1 VNVFLGT
8 FDGVLAAMSEHMDV
22 AQVRSQHGKLRNARL
37 QHKLQQQG
45 VDWQELDTRA
55 DFDNWIAA
63 QGSIKLCVVAGF
75 SYILPRSLISSC
87 ATVIN
92 FHPGLLQQCRG
103 PQPVAA
109 AIEAGHQDFGVSVHR
124 IDSEAIDAGPII
136 EQRIIP
142 INYGTSYGANYQSIK
157 AVMAAV
163 GQEVF
168 CRYGDGEWPAGST
181 WLVREEAYLPRLSS
195 EQLVDLVKAPTL
207 TRWQRLIEP
216 DSVFH

>member
-1 VNVFLGT
+1 MNVFLGT
-8 FDGVLAAMSEHMDV
+8 FDGVLAAMNEHVDL
-22 AQVRSQHGKLRNARL
+22 AQEVSQHGKLRNARL
-37 QHKLQQQG
+37 QHQLEQQG
-45 VDWQELDTRA
+45 VDWQDLDDRA
-55 DFDNWIAA
+55 DFDNWIAV

-75 SYILPRSLISSC
+75 SYILPQSLISNC
-87 ATVIN
+87 ETVIN

-136 EQRIIP
+136 EQRVIA
-142 INYGTSYGANYQSIK
+142 INYATSYGANYQSIK

-168 CRYGDGEWPAGST
+168 SRYGDGEWPVGDA
-181 WLVREEAYLPRLSS
+181 WLAREDAYLPRLSS
-195 EQLVDLVKAPTL
+195 EQLVALAKAPRL
-207 TRWQRLIEP
+207 TRWQA
-216 DSVFH
+216 

>member
-1 VNVFLGT
+1 MNVFLGT
-8 FDGVLAAMSEHMDV
+8 FDGVLAAMCEHMDV

-37 QHKLQQQG
+37 LHKLQQQG
-45 VDWQELDTRA
+45 VDWQELGARG

-63 QGSIKLCVVAGF
+63 QGPIKLCVVAGF
-75 SYILPRSLISSC
+75 SYILPQSLISNC

-136 EQRIIP
+136 EQQVIP

-157 AVMAAV
+157 AVMIAV
-163 GQEVF
+163 GREVF
-168 CRYGDGEWPAGST
+168 SRFGDSEWPAGSA
-181 WLVREEAYLPRLSS
+181 WDVCEEAYLPRLSS
-195 EQLVDLVKAPTL
+195 ERLLALVKAPKL
-207 TRWQRLIEP
+207 TRWQA
-216 DSVFH
+216 